1 MTLRDR
7 VHVPTVWM
15 TGWQAAVRRVSEMMT
30 QKASSGRASDAVRI
44 DLNELV
50 RADPSLLKPLAI
62 PVITPALLDQA
73 VEGLEQKN
81 VLRFLGCA
89 NGNEYWLDL
98 LAANVPLLKEL
109 DLYERGLLDALIA
122 SRTNNYVHRDKIPL
136 LIEHADRAQLLAAG
150 SETHSRTASAV
161 RLMSS
166 RTSRKPD
173 LLVSDSV
180 QPSEEGKDRSDR
192 IINRFVLR
200 LCSIDTLLRLRPQIR
215 PLDLALDIADPGK
228 KRRSAPESIEDRVDR

>member
-15 TGWQAAVRRVSEMMT
+15 TGWQAAMRRVSEMMT
-30 QKASSGRASDAVRI
+30 PKASSGGASDAVRI
-44 DLNELV
+44 DFDELV
-50 RADPSLLKPLAI
+50 RSDPSLLEPLAI

-136 LIEHADRAQLLAAG
+136 LIEHADRAKLLAAG
-150 SETHSRTASAV
+150 DPLPGPGPFLLYRGVAGRGSARRVRGLSWTASLDRARFFARRYPELHDPAV
-161 RLMSS
+161 FRVTVSAEHVLAYTNERKEEEFLVILPK
-166 RTSRKPD
+166 RTRP
-173 LLVSDSV
+173 
-180 QPSEEGKDRSDR
+180 
-192 IINRFVLR
+192 VLH
-200 LCSIDTLLRLRPQIR
+200 
-215 PLDLALDIADPGK
+215 
-228 KRRSAPESIEDRVDR
+228 ERVRA